1 MLTLER
7 ARALLVYDPA
17 DGVIRWRVSNG
28 SRARAGSI
36 AGAIEAGGYIRIC
49 IDGRFHRAHRLAWL
63 LAHGAWP
70 TRSIDHINGNK
81 ADNRLCNLRDVT
93 ANVNLQN
100 IRRARSDNRS
110 GLLGVARDKTGFRA
124 VIKVAGKQ
132 KYLGTFP
139 TPELAHSAYLSA
151 KRLLHEGN
159 TL

>member
-1 MLTLER
+1 
-7 ARALLVYDPA
+7 
-17 DGVIRWRVSNG
+17 
-28 SRARAGSI
+28 
-36 AGAIEAGGYIRIC
+36 
-49 IDGRFHRAHRLAWL
+49 
-63 LAHGAWP
+63 
-70 TRSIDHINGNK
+70 
-81 ADNRLCNLRDVT
+81 
-93 ANVNLQN
+93 VNLQN